1 MSAVG
6 LEWLPRM
13 RVLNLA
19 QNDITRVTGLSRAS
33 HLRSL
38 CLDGNSIRFIEADSF
53 VGCGALVELRLAD
66 NNLRTLAHL
75 DVCRGLQV
83 LAANANRIPELGELD
98 ALAALPRLQELA
110 LQNNPVA
117 RKHLYHQLAIFKL
130 PQVGRGGDGGGG
142 AALRLATWRE
152 RRLRPSAS
160 SAPSFPARRCRSS
173 TARTS
178 PPTSATAA
186 RACSRGVAVYPWG
199 ARSEEAPFSW
209 RSSSPASAAASLASA
224 SRASSSSRRT
234 AWGRH
239 SRRSCRPA

>member
-1 MSAVG
+1 MLAVLGLESGAHFFLVTRQVLSLAHNGITDMSAVG

-19 QNDITRVTGLSRAS
+19 QNDISRVTGLARAS

-53 VGCGALVELRLAD
+53 AGCGALVELRLAD

-83 LAANANRIPELGELD
+83 LAANANRIPELAELD

-117 RKHLYHQLAIFKL
+117 RKHLYRQLAIFKL
-130 PQVGRGGDGGGG
+130 PQVR
-142 AALRLATWRE
+142 
-152 RRLRPSAS
+152 
-160 SAPSFPARRCRSS
+160 
-173 TARTS
+173 
-178 PPTSATAA
+178 
-186 RACSRGVAVYPWG
+186 
-199 ARSEEAPFSW
+199 
-209 RSSSPASAAASLASA
+209 
-224 SRASSSSRRT
+224 
-234 AWGRH
+234 
-239 SRRSCRPA
+239 